1 MPQTAVKLPTPIVEH
16 ARAAAKLH
24 SRSISG
30 QVEHWVRIG
39 RAIEQSKSYDLERI
53 EAALR
58 AEFPYDD
65 LNADEAAI
73 YRDRFT
79 DALLAPS
86 KEIDDIYAELGRKA
100 DAFDARNSDTLD
112 AAE

>member
-1 MPQTAVKLPTPIVEH
+1 MPQTAVKISTPIVEH

-39 RAIEQSKSYDLERI
+39 RAIERSPGYDHARI

-58 AEFPYDD
+58 AEVAYDD
-65 LNADEAAI
+65 LTGEEQRVYHDRLDEMVGT
-73 YRDRFT
+73 YSQD
-79 DALLAPS
+79 
-86 KEIDDIYAELGRKA
+86 EIDAYKRLGELA
-100 DAFDARNSDTLD
+100 DQFDAQK
-112 AAE
+112 A